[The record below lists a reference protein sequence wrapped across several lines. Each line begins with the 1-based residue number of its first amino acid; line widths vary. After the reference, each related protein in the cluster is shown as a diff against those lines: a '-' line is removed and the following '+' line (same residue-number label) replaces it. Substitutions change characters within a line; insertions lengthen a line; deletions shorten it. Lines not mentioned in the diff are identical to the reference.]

1 MTMRAPT
8 ASGLDH
14 IVAAETALSDVDGQV
29 GRLVIRGHRVEDLV
43 AEARRTQEDA
53 ELRPSPNMRDARVL
67 VLDDDEKRHDWFRDK
82 AEALNWELLQA
93 WTAEEAIESLDRNDF
108 DLVFL
113 DHDLEIGRLKL
124 GAPYNWGPNGTVA
137 ARHIA
142 GMVAKPRRVHIHS
155 VNRGGA
161 AEMERILR
169 AAAVNVTRAEFG
181 SFEISNHAER
191 AAITPSWVAETDGAS
206 PRPAGK

>member
-1 MTMRAPT
+1 MTIAILIADKDQDEDRRDPR
-8 ASGLDH
+8 
-14 IVAAETALSDVDGQV
+14 SDSARLIGRGQ
-29 GRLVIRGHRVEDLV
+29 DD
-43 AEARRTQEDA
+43 AEAGALAMDLRSADA
-53 ELRPSPNMRDARVL
+53 STYALKPSPNKRNARVL

-82 AEALNWELLQA
+82 AEALNWELHQA

-142 GMVAKPRRVHIHS
+142 VMVAKPRHVHIHS

-161 AEMERILR
+161 AGMEKILR

-181 SFEISNHAER
+181 NFEVSTHAEG
-191 AAITPSWVAETDGAS
+191 AAITLLLAVITREI
-206 PRPAGK
+206 R